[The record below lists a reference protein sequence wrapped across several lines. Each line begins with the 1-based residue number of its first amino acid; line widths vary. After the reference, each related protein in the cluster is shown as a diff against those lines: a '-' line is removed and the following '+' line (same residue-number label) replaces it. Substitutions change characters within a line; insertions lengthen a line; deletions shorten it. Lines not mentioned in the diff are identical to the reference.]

1 MCGGRSKG
9 FKGDWIQVEIYQV
22 DKSFSQGYYVSFYL
36 RSVGSEES
44 MFEAKFNKIPAQ
56 LSSLNFVNI
65 NQHEPNV
72 SLLKTLQVPVLLN
85 K

>member
-36 RSVGSEES
+36 RSVES

-56 LSSLNFVNI
+56 LSSLNFVNF
-65 NQHEPNV
+65 NQREPNV
-72 SLLKTLQVPVLLN
+72 SLLKTLKVPVLQ
-85 K
+85 